1 MGTIGPIDITVILL
15 YLVGIAALGIYQTV
29 KVKSSGD
36 FFAGGRKFSK
46 WLMVM
51 HSLGTGTHADD
62 PVGVAG
68 ASYQRGISGI
78 WYTYVYLFLTPF
90 YWVIAPFFRRSRY
103 ITTADFFEAR
113 FGKGLGALYAV
124 MGMLT
129 FAINTGTILK
139 GTGRIA
145 TAVTGGAVP
154 EWMAIWAMTIVFVVY
169 GFFGGLIAT
178 VITESIQ
185 GVLIVVMSLLLIP
198 FGLNQIGWFSGLHDA
213 VDPQMFS
220 LARSAEIT
228 VPWIIAGALINLIGI
243 VAQPHIMECCSTGKT
258 EWEGR
263 VGFTYGNFIKRFC
276 AMGWTFTGI
285 IILGMAMKGTIPT
298 EALAE
303 ERELAFGV
311 AIRYLLPVGFTGLM
325 FASILAAQMS
335 TLSAFM
341 VAGSALLTRN
351 LIGRY
356 LFGLDPTKGTKE
368 ESEGGKSKVSDAT
381 LLYLGRF
388 MGLVVVALGVLFAYF
403 VKGVAE
409 ALLIFWA
416 VNTFTGLFMW
426 FGVLWRRTNPT
437 GAWLSFAV
445 MFVLWFIVG
454 PFGREITD
462 AKNLDVVVP
471 AHDPIKI
478 STKQEWLE
486 NVDGEGESQP
496 NLLSRFLRGEKAPDE
511 EFSRYK
517 LLLTVTSEE
526 ESTPGEIRLRLNT
539 WGSVARAHSDAGQVM
554 IEELPGGNDGEYSL
568 TFVPDPETVSFIKKT
583 HGEGYRLRFKPDPK
597 KPSGAIEV
605 FVDLENWSAF
615 FGSCSRKK
623 DLHWMVVAFLPIGI
637 IVLVLGSIFG
647 PRQDRKLIDDF
658 YLLLKTP
665 VGQEKKLEEA
675 GVPVVYHGET
685 KPHPWETHRPR
696 LVNIGGFLVGL
707 AFAFLIL
714 LMVYGLANL
723 GA

>member
-1 MGTIGPIDITVILL
+1 MHGFSALDAIVVIV
-15 YLVGIAALGIYQTV
+15 YLVGIAALGIYQTF

-36 FFAGGRKFSK
+36 YFAGGRRFSK

-68 ASYQRGISGI
+68 AAYQRGISGM

-90 YWVIAPFFRRSRY
+90 YWIIAPFFRRSRY

-129 FAINTGTILK
+129 FAINTGTLLK

-154 EWMAIWAMTIVFVVY
+154 EWVAIWGMTAVFVVY
-169 GFFGGLIAT
+169 GFSGGLIAT
-178 VITESIQ
+178 VVAESIQ

-198 FGLNQIGWFSGLHDA
+198 FGLRAVGGFTGLHQT

-220 LARSAEIT
+220 LAATEEIT
-228 VPWIIAGALINLIGI
+228 VPWIVAGAIINLIGI

-276 AMGWTFTGI
+276 AMGWTFTGVI
-285 IILGMAMKGTIPT
+285 IVAMAAKGLVST

-303 ERELAFGV
+303 ERELAFGI
-311 AIRYLLPVGFTGLM
+311 AIRELLPVGFTGLM

-335 TLSAFM
+335 SLSAFM
-341 VAGSALLTRN
+341 VAGSALASRN
-351 LIGRY
+351 LYARYFRPKATDKEILTTGRI
-356 LFGLDPTKGTKE
+356 
-368 ESEGGKSKVSDAT
+368 
-381 LLYLGRF
+381 
-388 MGLVVVALGVLFAYF
+388 MGLVVVGLGVLFAYF
-403 VKGVAE
+403 VEGVAE

-426 FGVLWRRTNPT
+426 FGVLWRRTNPA
-437 GAWLSFAV
+437 GAWLSFVV

-462 AKNLDVVVP
+462 AKNLRLDAVAQPGLAISAKREWKQNPAGDVAAYAITLSVESP
-471 AHDPIKI
+471 APQAVEPV
-478 STKQEWLE
+478 SL
-486 NVDGEGESQP
+486 
-496 NLLSRFLRGEKAPDE
+496 
-511 EFSRYK
+511 
-517 LLLTVTSEE
+517 
-526 ESTPGEIRLRLNT
+526 RLRT
-539 WGSVARAHSDAGQVM
+539 WDSVVAARSNAGNIN
-554 IEELPGGNDGEYSL
+554 IEPAPTGRQGEYLL
-568 TFVPDPETVSFIKKT
+568 TFVPDPAAVLFIAPEGGQT
-583 HGEGYRLRFKPDPK
+583 HRLRYRPDPA
-597 KPSGAIEV
+597 KPSDAIVAYVEV
-605 FVDLENWSAF
+605 SNWSPR
-615 FGSCSRKK
+615 FGCFSRKR
-623 DLHWMVVAFLPIGI
+623 DLHWMVLAFLPAGI
-637 IVLVLGSIFG
+637 IVLVLGSLLG
-647 PRQDRKLIDDF
+647 PRQDRKLLDNF

-665 VGQEKKLEEA
+665 VGREHRLEQA

-685 KPHPWETHRPR
+685 RPHPWETNHPH
-696 LVNIGGFLVGL
+696 LVNFGGFAVGL
-707 AFAFLIL
+707 VFASLIL
-714 LMVYGLANL
+714 LMVYLLADL
-723 GA
+723 GAGP